1 MTQLTRVPQAIII
14 FVCAWLA
21 LFMLFPNLLVLVA
34 SVLTRSEA
42 TYIAL
47 PLSLDGYAR
56 LAEPLYWEVMWRSA
70 WLAGA
75 ATVIALL
82 VGFPFAY
89 GIAQLPERTRN
100 IALFLVIV
108 PFWTNSLIRTYA
120 IKTILGK
127 KGLINEALLG
137 LGIIDTPLNMMYTPF
152 AVIFGLVYIFFPFM
166 VLPVYSSIEKLD
178 RRLIEAARDLGASR
192 LQTFTHVIIPLTLP
206 GIMAGCLIVFLP
218 SMGCFYVSDLLGGAK
233 NLLLGNIIKTQ
244 FLNARD
250 WPFGSALSMALV
262 ALMTGMMLLY
272 FWANRRV
279 NKAGGLHDSGF

>member
-1 MTQLTRVPQAIII
+1 MDKLTPFSRTIVV

-21 LFMLFPNLLVLVA
+21 LFMLFPNVLVFIA
-34 SVLTRSEA
+34 SILTRSEE

-47 PLSLDGYAR
+47 PPSLDGYAR
-56 LAEPLYWEVMWRSA
+56 LAEPLYWEVMWHSA
-70 WLAGA
+70 WLAGT
-75 ATVIALL
+75 ATIVSLVI
-82 VGFPFAY
+82 GFPFAY
-89 GIAQLPERTRN
+89 IIAQMPQKLRN

-120 IKTILGK
+120 IKIILGK
-127 KGLINEALLG
+127 KGLINNALVG
-137 LGIIDTPLNMMYTPF
+137 LGIIDAPMNMMYTEF

-166 VLPVYSSIEKLD
+166 VLPLYSSLEKLD
-178 RRLIEAARDLGASR
+178 RRLVEAARDLGASR
-192 LQTFTHVIIPLTLP
+192 LQRFAHVIIPLTLP
-206 GIMAGCLIVFLP
+206 GIVAGCLIVFLP

-262 ALMTGMMLLY
+262 LLMTGMMLLY

-279 NKAGGLHDSGF
+279 NKSGGLHDSPF

>member
-1 MTQLTRVPQAIII
+1 MNKPSRFPQTIVI
-14 FVCAWLA
+14 FVCSWLA
-21 LFMLFPNLLVLVA
+21 LFMLFPNLLVFAA

-56 LAEPLYWEVMWRSA
+56 LTEPLYWEVMWHSA

-75 ATVIALL
+75 ATTIALL

-89 GIAQLPERTRN
+89 AIAQMPQRLRN
-100 IALFLVIV
+100 IALFLVVV

-120 IKTILGK
+120 IKIILGK
-127 KGLINEALLG
+127 KGLVNNALLA
-137 LGIIDTPLNMMYTPF
+137 LGIVDEPLNMMYTEF

-166 VLPVYSSIEKLD
+166 VLPLYSSIEKLD
-178 RRLIEAARDLGASR
+178 RRLIEAAKDLGAPR
-192 LQTFTHVIIPLTLP
+192 LQIFARVIVPLTLP
-206 GIMAGCLIVFLP
+206 GILAGCLIVFLP
-218 SMGCFYVSDLLGGAK
+218 SMGCFYVSDLLGGAR

-262 ALMTGMMLLY
+262 VLMTAMMLLY
-272 FWANRRV
+272 FWANNRV
-279 NKAGGLHDSGF
+279 NKSGGLHDSAF

>member
-1 MTQLTRVPQAIII
+1 MDRLTRFPRTIVI

-21 LFMLFPNLLVLVA
+21 LFMLFPNLLVLAA
-34 SVLTRSEA
+34 SFLTRSEE

-47 PLSLDGYAR
+47 PLSLDGYLR
-56 LAEPLYWEVMWRSA
+56 LAEPLYWEVMWHSA
-70 WLAGA
+70 WLAFA
-75 ATVIALL
+75 ATAIALL

-89 GIAQLPERTRN
+89 AISQLPERLRN

-127 KGLINEALLG
+127 KGLLNETLLA
-137 LGIIDTPLNMMYTPF
+137 LGIIDTPLNMMYTEF

-166 VLPVYSSIEKLD
+166 VLPLYSSIEKLD
-178 RRLIEAARDLGASR
+178 RRLLEAARDLGASR

-206 GIMAGCLIVFLP
+206 GIVAGSLIVFLP
-218 SMGCFYVSDLLGGAK
+218 SMGCFYVSDVLGGAG

-262 ALMTGMMLLY
+262 VMMTGMMVLY
-272 FWANRRV
+272 FWANKRV
-279 NKAGGLHDSGF
+279 NKSGGLHDSAF

>member
-1 MTQLTRVPQAIII
+1 MNQLTRFPRTIVI

-21 LFMLFPNLLVLVA
+21 LFMLFPNLLVFIS
-34 SVLTRSEA
+34 SVLTRSEE

-47 PLSLDGYAR
+47 PLSVDAYAR
-56 LAEPLYWEVMWRSA
+56 LAEPLYWEVMWHSV
-70 WLAGA
+70 WLSGV

-82 VGFPFAY
+82 IGFPFAY
-89 GIAQLPERTRN
+89 TIAQLPVRLRN

-120 IKTILGK
+120 IKIILGK
-127 KGLINEALLG
+127 KGLINSALMG
-137 LGIIDTPLNMMYTPF
+137 LGIIDAPLNMMYTEF
-152 AVIFGLVYIFFPFM
+152 AVMFGLVYIFFPFM
-166 VLPVYSSIEKLD
+166 VLPLYSSIEKLD
-178 RRLIEAARDLGASR
+178 RRLIEAAKDLGASQ
-192 LQTFTHVIIPLTLP
+192 LQIFSKIIIPLTLP
-206 GIMAGCLIVFLP
+206 GILAGCLIVFLP
-218 SMGCFYVSDLLGGAK
+218 SMGCFYVSDLLGGAR

-262 ALMTGMMLLY
+262 VLMTGMMLLY

-279 NKAGGLHDSGF
+279 NKSGGLHDSAF